1 MDHNSL
7 ANAGATPFETL
18 WEQLVADKPSFI
30 AKMREEQKS
39 HDEKLRLIRGATMG
53 NPEYMMMQLVWT
65 EYHQYG
71 GKRAPPP
78 PPPPTNPHAGQ
89 FFLSPSANN
98 IPNEWRQGGYS
109 AQPALTQT
117 PSHEQTVQWVQGNRI
132 IMRPLNREV
141 LPGERMSSVRIVR

>member
-1 MDHNSL
+1 MDQNTR

-18 WEQLVADKPSFI
+18 WEQLAADKPSFI
-30 AKMREEQKS
+30 AKMREEQKP
-39 HDEKLRLIRGATMG
+39 HDEKLRLIRRATMG

-78 PPPPTNPHAGQ
+78 PPPGPPHPEAEFWNRMRQPLNPG
-89 FFLSPSANN
+89 
-98 IPNEWRQGGYS
+98 S

-132 IMRPLNREV
+132 IMRPMNREV